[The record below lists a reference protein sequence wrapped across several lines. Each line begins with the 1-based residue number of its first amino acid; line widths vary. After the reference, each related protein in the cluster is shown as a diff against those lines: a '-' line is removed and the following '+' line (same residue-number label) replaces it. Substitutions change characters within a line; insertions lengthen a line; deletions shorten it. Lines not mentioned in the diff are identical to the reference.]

1 MDGTRSECRG
11 QRSGTASEKSKERV
25 VDVFQGYHSEWNL
38 GSPGGWDYQK
48 TTQIIGKAVWQ
59 KLSRILKLNVDLD
72 FDHPLFCPVDSFA
85 DMLIAAHAERA
96 GNNSGLIAVVAEAE
110 TLEDVTENRNL
121 AERLSTVDGIT
132 GALMAPQELELQNGR
147 VCWQGQPVSIIFM
160 DFNTDVLLA
169 LHRKHDLTPV
179 LQAVKERRVINPRGT
194 EPFNVKSM
202 FELITGRHAERFHPE
217 IVKRT
222 PWTRQFY
229 PRKTEGPDGS
239 PIDDLIAWTRD
250 NWDALVL
257 KPERGYSGHGVR
269 VGTVNSDTDEAIELA
284 LSEGNYIVQEKIPL
298 HLWAEDI
305 PYLENDTIT
314 LERVQ
319 TDFRCLVG
327 PAGML
332 GFVGR
337 FGGVPTNV
345 GSGGGFQPLALLRS
359 PTSVHD
365 AVTHINDAILS
376 MDSLDLQHIIE
387 DRNAMATEMA
397 FTYLLGPVR
406 VALRPRLITHEQL
419 QALAIYSDKLWT
431 DCQLLEQ
438 MWLTGELD
446 ELVKIE
452 PEELDIARLQP
463 WKGSAAIIA
472 SDGLFNFGAAPI
484 SEVNGPK

>member
-1 MDGTRSECRG
+1 MEI
-11 QRSGTASEKSKERV
+11 
-25 VDVFQGYHSEWNL
+25 FQGYHSEWNL

-48 TTQIIGKAVWQ
+48 TTQIIGKTIWQ
-59 KLSRILKLNVDLD
+59 KLSQHLKMELELD
-72 FDHPLFCPVDSFA
+72 FDHPFFFPVDSFA
-85 DMLIAAHAERA
+85 DLLISAHGDRS
-96 GNNSGLIAVVAEAE
+96 GSNPGLIAVVAEEE

-121 AERLSTVDGIT
+121 AERLSAAEGIS
-132 GALMAPQELELQNGR
+132 GALMAPQELELKNGT

-202 FELITGRHAERFHPE
+202 FELITGRHAERFHKE
-217 IVKRT
+217 IVART

-229 PRKTEGPDGS
+229 ARKTEGPDGRS
-239 PIDDLIAWTRD
+239 IDDLISWTRE

-269 VGTVNSDTDEAIELA
+269 VGMVNSDIDEAVNLA
-284 LSEGNYIVQEKIPL
+284 LKEGNYIVQQKIPL
-298 HLWAEDI
+298 RLWAEEI
-305 PYLENDTIT
+305 PYVKNDRIS

-319 TDFRCLVG
+319 TDFRCLMG
-327 PAGML
+327 PEGLL

-365 AVTHINDAILS
+365 AVAYMNDAIMS
-376 MDSLDLQHIIE
+376 MDSGDLLQIIE
-387 DRNAMATEMA
+387 DRNQMATEMA
-397 FTYLLGPVR
+397 FTYLLGPIR
-406 VALRPRLITHEQL
+406 VALRPRLITEEQL
-419 QALAIYSDKLWT
+419 KAVAEYGRQLWA
-431 DCQLLEQ
+431 DCLLLEK
-438 MWLTGELD
+438 MWLAGELD
-446 ELVKIE
+446 NLVKIE
-452 PEELDIARLQP
+452 PEELDIARMQP

-472 SDGLFNFGAAPI
+472 SDGLFNFGAAPDA
-484 SEVNGPK
+484 